1 MSFLGNFTVQI
12 DKAKAE
18 LRLAQVDSGDS
29 PGSKSKA
36 GAGKVGKSKVGTGK
50 SKAGNSAKSKKK
62 TDDDG

>member
-29 PGSKSKA
+29 PAKAGKSKS
-36 GAGKVGKSKVGTGK
+36 GAGKSKTGAAK
-50 SKAGNSAKSKKK
+50 SKAGNSSKSKKK